1 MSDRK
6 DEMHYEA
13 MAQEALRGVIKAAL
27 RRAASPEGLP
37 GEHHLYVS
45 FQTRA
50 PGVSVPPDLSAR
62 YPEEMTIVLQN
73 QFWDLAPGETFFS
86 VMLKFGGQAKKLS
99 VPYAAVTRLHDPS
112 VGFALQFEPGPVREH
127 ERRGRDPAPAHGQRT
142 VGSGTCQDRQ
152 GRPASPMAM
161 DPRSSPSTSS
171 GRSELTPKSTSLRRL
186 RQSPPTRTS
195 SPASRTP
202 SAAPPAPTPWAFT
215 SPAWTRRRW
224 SWRLSSPPSR
234 SSPTPPG

>member
-37 GEHHLYVS
+37 GEHHLYIS

-112 VGFALQFEPGPVREH
+112 VGFALQFEPGPEEQSAEIETLHPRTDNEPSDQ
-127 ERRGRDPAPAHGQRT
+127 EPAKTDKDEP
-142 VGSGTCQDRQ
+142 
-152 GRPASPMAM
+152 RP
-161 DPRSSPSTSS
+161 D
-171 GRSELTPKSTSLRRL
+171 GDGPKIVSLDQFRKK
-186 RQSPPTRTS
+186 
-195 SPASRTP
+195 
-202 SAAPPAPTPWAFT
+202 
-215 SPAWTRRRW
+215 
-224 SWRLSSPPSR
+224 
-234 SSPTPPG
+234 